1 MAGPRVLITGFGP
14 FPDVPDNPSAWLA
27 ETLAAERR
35 GLDCEPQAQVL
46 PTEWDTV
53 AALTPHLYEALQPQI
68 MIHFGLCRS
77 AQGFRIERSAH
88 NRVFARADIRG
99 ALPKTRTILPQGPDR
114 FDTDFPTTGLA
125 AHLRARGLA
134 ASPSHSAGRYLC
146 NFLYYRSL
154 EWASRQERPT
164 VALFV
169 HIPPVV
175 SHGGPFSEA
184 ELLRGAHETLHFV
197 LDCAGARQNAR
208 QVPAG
213 PAHAASEAMLS
224 MKDA

>member
-14 FPDVPDNPSAWLA
+14 FPGVPDNPSAWLA
-27 ETLAAERR
+27 ETLADETR
-35 GLDCEPQAQVL
+35 GADCEPQAQVL

-53 AALTPHLYEALQPQI
+53 AALTPRLYEDVQPRI

-88 NRVFARADIRG
+88 NRVFARADMSG
-99 ALPKTRTILPQGPDR
+99 ALPRTRTILPQGPDR
-114 FDTDFPTTGLA
+114 LDTDFPATALA
-125 AHLRARGLA
+125 AHLRASGFA
-134 ASPSHSAGRYLC
+134 ASTSHSAGRYLC

-154 EWASRQERPT
+154 EWAARQERP
-164 VALFV
+164 VIALFM

-175 SHGGPFSEA
+175 SHSGSFSEA
-184 ELLRGAHETLHFV
+184 ELLRGAHETLRFT
-197 LDCAGARQNAR
+197 LDFADGRQNAR
-208 QVPAG
+208 QAPAG
-213 PAHAASEAMLS
+213 PALAAGEALLS